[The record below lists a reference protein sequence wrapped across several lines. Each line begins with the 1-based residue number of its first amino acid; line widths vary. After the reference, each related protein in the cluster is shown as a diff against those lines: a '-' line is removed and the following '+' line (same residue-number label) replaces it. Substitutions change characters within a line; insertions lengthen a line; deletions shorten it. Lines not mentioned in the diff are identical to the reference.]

1 VRSPFVASRF
11 MLNGNNLGTM
21 TLMELTENQNSYNV
35 IKSMAENGILTF
47 VQAAEKL
54 GKVAAARQNARH

>member
-1 VRSPFVASRF
+1 